1 MPKNDIAIVKLE
13 ESVEMS
19 DSIEAACIATDYDEI
34 DTDSGTVVTSGWGS
48 IVECSRRDRCEIPN
62 ILHGTEMFLLSRP
75 MCKNHM
81 DEEMPGLGDAVT
93 DAMIC
98 ANDHS
103 RICKGDGGGRYLIL
117 FPGYINI

>member
-48 IVECSRRDRCEIPN
+48 IVECERNDMWKCNFPN
-62 ILHGTEMFLLSRP
+62 LLHGTEMFLLSRA
-75 MCKNHM
+75 MCKKHIE
-81 DEEMPGLGDAVT
+81 EEMPGFFLPITDAV
-93 DAMIC
+93 IC

-103 RICKGDGGGRYLIL
+103 RICKGDDGGM
-117 FPGYINI
+117 